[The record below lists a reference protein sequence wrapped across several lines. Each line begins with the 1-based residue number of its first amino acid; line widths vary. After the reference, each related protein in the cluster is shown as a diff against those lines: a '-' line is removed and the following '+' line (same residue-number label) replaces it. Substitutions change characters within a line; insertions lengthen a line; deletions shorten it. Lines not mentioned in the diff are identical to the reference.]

1 MTEASTPTR
10 PYFSIA
16 IPAYNRADIIGRAIE
31 SCLAQ
36 TFPDF
41 EIIVCD
47 DGSSDNTED
56 VVRAFADPRITYV
69 RQENAGG
76 GAARNRAVE
85 LASGRYIAFL
95 DSDDAF
101 MPEKLQAFHDAIEA
115 AGTPETVVWYSPLRF
130 YRGEG
135 NHLKKPERPI
145 AAEESVGD
153 YLFAY
158 EGMLQTS
165 TLVVPKP
172 LFDRVRFDASLR
184 NLQDL
189 DLCLRLEAAGASFVM
204 LPDELV
210 IWYDVAV
217 SNRIS
222 YATKTDHIT
231 AWLDR
236 RRTLLSDKAH
246 AGFLA
251 RYIAPRIVRAEPV
264 KATRMMTDAVRKGA
278 ISPARA
284 ASVLVRG
291 VTPGAYAWGR
301 DMIVK
306 LRGSK
311 TGPTHSGH

>member
-1 MTEASTPTR
+1 MTEASPTSR

-31 SCLAQ
+31 SCLSQ
-36 TFPDF
+36 TFADF
-41 EIIVCD
+41 EIVVCD
-47 DGSSDNTED
+47 DGSSDNTEQ
-56 VVRAFADPRITYV
+56 VVRAYADPRITYV
-69 RQENAGG
+69 RQANAGG
-76 GAARNRAVE
+76 GAARNHAAEV
-85 LASGRYIAFL
+85 ATGRYIAFL

-101 MPEKLQAFHDAIEA
+101 MPQKLAAFHDAIEA
-115 AGTPETVVWYSPLRF
+115 AGAPEAVVWYSPLCF

-135 NHLKKPERPI
+135 NSLTKPERPI
-145 AAEESVGD
+145 AADETVGD

-158 EGMLQTS
+158 EGMMQTS

-172 LFDRVRFDASLR
+172 LFDTVRFDASLR

-189 DLCLRLEAAGASFVM
+189 DLCLRLEAAGATFTM

-217 SNRIS
+217 ANRIS

-231 AWLDR
+231 AWLDSR
-236 RRTLLSDKAH
+236 RPLLTDKAH

-251 RYIAPRIVRAEPV
+251 RYIAPRIVRSEPIR
-264 KATRMMTDAVRKGA
+264 ATRLMADAVRQGA

-301 DMIVK
+301 DLVVR
-306 LRGSK
+306 LR
-311 TGPTHSGH
+311 TGKASSAN